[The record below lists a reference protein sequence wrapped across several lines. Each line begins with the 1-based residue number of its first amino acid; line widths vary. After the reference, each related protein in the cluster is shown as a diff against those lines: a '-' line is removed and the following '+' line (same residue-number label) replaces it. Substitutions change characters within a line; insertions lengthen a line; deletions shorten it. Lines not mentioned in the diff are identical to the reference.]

1 MSERANSL
9 AQQLE
14 HANRDLI
21 HTIEGLSDTQWRA
34 KTPGDGRSVGVV
46 AHHVATSHKSVA
58 GLVGAIAHGKAVP
71 TITMEMIHDGNAKHA
86 DQFAN
91 CTKAET
97 LALLRQNGA
106 AAVATVRG
114 LDDTGLDRT
123 VSFPMGTM
131 TAAQVVERVL
141 IGHAN
146 DHHGTIRRAV
156 GG

>member
-1 MSERANSL
+1 MSERARNL

-14 HANRDLI
+14 HANQALI
-21 HTIEGLSDTQWRA
+21 ATVEGLSDGQWRA

-46 AHHVATSHKSVA
+46 AHHVAASHKSVA
-58 GLVGAIAHGKAVP
+58 GLVDTIAHGRAVP
-71 TITMEMIHDGNAKHA
+71 TLTMDMIHEGNATHA
-86 DQFAN
+86 AQYAN

-114 LDDTGLDRT
+114 LGEAELDRT
-123 VSFPMGTM
+123 VTFPMGTM

-146 DHHGTIRRAV
+146 DHHGTIRKAIV
-156 GG
+156 G